1 MIWLDEIR
9 LDYKYSFSLGKF
21 IVSKTLASQRLQEID
36 MIRIE
41 HHFIRT
47 GAELLPNLSL
57 FIESAQEGE
66 SCLHVFK
73 SSDPEE
79 PVARALDPELS
90 QDKTAQD
97 ILRVE
102 KMILKIIGESLAGA
116 RLQKVVSQFDDFKT
130 WV

>member
-79 PVARALDPELS
+79 PVAGALS
-90 QDKTAQD
+90 QEPNRSQKRNNAKPQEINLGDSHLFPECGLLPQHPS
-97 ILRVE
+97 LSC
-102 KMILKIIGESLAGA
+102 ESP
-116 RLQKVVSQFDDFKT
+116 V
-130 WV
+130 